1 MTTST
6 SNLRRN
12 RLAILLIAL
21 ICIVPFAIAWYLA
34 KNPQLVQDRQKSN
47 YGHLITPAGSFEYA
61 EFFQNPITPAE
72 TLPEIKGRW
81 VLLQVA
87 SSPACGEVCKETA
100 YKTGQLRLMLN
111 KEISRVR
118 RLLLLPAQADAAA
131 LRELSAA
138 DPTLLIAGLPE
149 TLRQRLEAAVGAP
162 LADGMVLLMDPFANV
177 MMWYEPGFD
186 PYGALRDLQRLL
198 KVSQIG

>member
-1 MTTST
+1 
-6 SNLRRN
+6 LQRN
-12 RLAILLIAL
+12 RLVIFLIAL
-21 ICIVPFAIAWYLA
+21 ICVVPFAIAWYLA
-34 KNPQLVQDRQKSN
+34 KNPQLVEGRQKSN
-47 YGHLITPAGSFEYA
+47 YGHLITPARPFEYA

-72 TLPEIKGRW
+72 TLTEIKGHW
-81 VLLQVA
+81 VLVQVA
-87 SSPACGEVCKETA
+87 GNSACDELCKETA

-118 RLLLLPAQADAAA
+118 RLLLLPGQADAAA
-131 LRELSAA
+131 VRELTAS

-149 TLRQRLEAAVGAP
+149 TLHQRLQEAVGVP
-162 LADGMVLLMDPFANV
+162 LDDGMMLLMDPFANV